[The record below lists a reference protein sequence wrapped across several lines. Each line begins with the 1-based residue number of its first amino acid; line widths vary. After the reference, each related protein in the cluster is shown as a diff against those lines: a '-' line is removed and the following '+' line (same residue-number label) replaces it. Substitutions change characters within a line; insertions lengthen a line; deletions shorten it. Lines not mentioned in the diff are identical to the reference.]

1 MSEPAIY
8 KGDLG
13 RIVRQPLHFDAWDWR
28 GEYLG
33 KFITVALALN
43 AMRDAQAIHQKLVN
57 AYNNRHQ

>member
-33 KFITVALALN
+33 KFITVELALN
-43 AMRDAQAIHQKLVN
+43 AMRDAQTIHQNLVN
-57 AYNNRHQ
+57 AYNHRHR

>member
-33 KFITVALALN
+33 TFVTVELALN
-43 AMRDAQAIHQKLVN
+43 AMRDAQTIHH
-57 AYNNRHQ
+57 R